1 MSLIAY
7 QEIDVRTGLEDRNM
21 SSQLVI
27 RDYQDTFD
35 ISKLEI
41 SHLLDCICSGT
52 QSYSVEN
59 ILVLLMN
66 NLQEHLIWRTFS
78 ASSNFANGK
87 ALVPK
92 PLFELCNPVEYQRW
106 RACDNGLLHYRYL
119 AGA

>member
-1 MSLIAY
+1 LDRCPRQDDPLPRGETIQRVDGLISVSILQPMSLIAY

-66 NLQEHLIWRTFS
+66 NLQEHLI
-78 ASSNFANGK
+78 
-87 ALVPK
+87 
-92 PLFELCNPVEYQRW
+92 
-106 RACDNGLLHYRYL
+106 
-119 AGA
+119 